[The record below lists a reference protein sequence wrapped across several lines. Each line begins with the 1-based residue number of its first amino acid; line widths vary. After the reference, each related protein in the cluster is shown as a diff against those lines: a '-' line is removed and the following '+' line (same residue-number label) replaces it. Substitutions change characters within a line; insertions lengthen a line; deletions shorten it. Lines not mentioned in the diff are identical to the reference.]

1 MNQQVSYYMTEHTN
15 GRNFW
20 KFMHTTAAYYPQ
32 TPTEEQQKEMR
43 FFISKSAKY
52 FLLNNEW
59 KIYWKDRIKAHP
71 PKVSNDKDLA
81 KWVCE
86 EHNYLNE
93 ALGRDLFSCRQENL
107 KNRWGPF
114 INK

>member
-1 MNQQVSYYMTEHTN
+1 MNQQVSNYLTEHIN

-32 TPTEEQQKEMR
+32 APTEEQQKEMQ

-59 KIYWKDRIKAHP
+59 KLYWKDRIKAHP
-71 PKVSNDKDLA
+71 PKVGSDKELIM
-81 KWVCE
+81 WMCE

-93 ALGRDLFSCRQENL
+93 GLGRELFYCQYDTL